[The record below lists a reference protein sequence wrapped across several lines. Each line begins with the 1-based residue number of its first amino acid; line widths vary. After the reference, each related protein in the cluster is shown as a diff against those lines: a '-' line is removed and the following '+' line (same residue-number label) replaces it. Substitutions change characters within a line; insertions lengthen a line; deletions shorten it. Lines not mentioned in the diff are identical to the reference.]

1 MYNSY
6 LIHKVKK
13 LENILNSIDNKL
25 DILVNEHINRETKK
39 ENFLKQLDEYNKYIK
54 DHPEELDDDTDD
66 WING

>member
-1 MYNSY
+1 MLYSY
-6 LIHKVKK
+6 LIHKIKK

>member
-1 MYNSY
+1 
-6 LIHKVKK
+6 
-13 LENILNSIDNKL
+13 
-25 DILVNEHINRETKK
+25 LVNEHINRETKK

>member
-6 LIHKVKK
+6 LIHKIKK